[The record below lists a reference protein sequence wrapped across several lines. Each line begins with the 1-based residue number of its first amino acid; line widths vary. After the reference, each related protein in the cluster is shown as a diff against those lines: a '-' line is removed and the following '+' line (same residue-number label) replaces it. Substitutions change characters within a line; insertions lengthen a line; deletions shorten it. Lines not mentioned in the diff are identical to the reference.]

1 MDAFL
6 QQFIDFIM
14 GLIETI
20 KNLVAEIRAKNDA
33 E

>member
-1 MDAFL
+1 MDFL

-14 GLIETI
+14 SIIDTI
-20 KNLVAEIRAKNDA
+20 KKLVADIRAKNDA